1 MSFKSV
7 IIAVLRSLTL
17 QVYAGSRRDN
27 ARRCLSLSC
36 MITGSRRSAVSDSG
50 TVSAHPA
57 TFQHECY
64 KSQQSLA
71 ATAESCLLSAES
83 VWRFHPF
90 QQISA
95 AALWHI
101 RTTLQKDQDF
111 FSSDQHLASNQQRG
125 SVCSAKISRLLAFL
139 KLSSES
145 SPLLWNCVLNAVK
158 TKWHRWRQCEGDI
171 KKDKEEEAAQE
182 QTTTAGE
189 LGNRSVLLFNN
200 PNQARCCLQP
210 KLRLLVREFN
220 ELFFPTIELC
230 ETWRLSCTQDTKG
243 TAEVR
248 SWSVIKNIQQVQN
261 NSHVACVLGWLIS
274 VEDSVAWACMAAYK
288 HH

>member
-1 MSFKSV
+1 MDEIWLELLFLIYIFFLIKPMMMSFKSV

-27 ARRCLSLSC
+27 ARRCLSFSC

-125 SVCSAKISRLLAFL
+125 SKISRLLAFL
-139 KLSSES
+139 KLS
-145 SPLLWNCVLNAVK
+145 
-158 TKWHRWRQCEGDI
+158 
-171 KKDKEEEAAQE
+171 
-182 QTTTAGE
+182 
-189 LGNRSVLLFNN
+189 
-200 PNQARCCLQP
+200 
-210 KLRLLVREFN
+210 
-220 ELFFPTIELC
+220 
-230 ETWRLSCTQDTKG
+230 
-243 TAEVR
+243 
-248 SWSVIKNIQQVQN
+248 
-261 NSHVACVLGWLIS
+261 
-274 VEDSVAWACMAAYK
+274 
-288 HH
+288 

>member
-1 MSFKSV
+1 MERPTQSILPRPTTQQKMDEIWLELLFLIYIFFRIKPMIMRFKRV

-101 RTTLQKDQDF
+101 RTALQKDQDF

-145 SPLLWNCVLNAVK
+145 SPLL
-158 TKWHRWRQCEGDI
+158 
-171 KKDKEEEAAQE
+171 
-182 QTTTAGE
+182 
-189 LGNRSVLLFNN
+189 
-200 PNQARCCLQP
+200 
-210 KLRLLVREFN
+210 
-220 ELFFPTIELC
+220 
-230 ETWRLSCTQDTKG
+230 
-243 TAEVR
+243 
-248 SWSVIKNIQQVQN
+248 
-261 NSHVACVLGWLIS
+261 
-274 VEDSVAWACMAAYK
+274 
-288 HH
+288 

>member
-1 MSFKSV
+1 MLGETHTVHSAPTNHTAKNGWNLVGVIVFDIYFFLIKPMMMSFKSV

-101 RTTLQKDQDF
+101 RTALQKDQDF

-125 SVCSAKISRLLAFL
+125 SKISRLLAFL
-139 KLSSES
+139 KLS
-145 SPLLWNCVLNAVK
+145 
-158 TKWHRWRQCEGDI
+158 
-171 KKDKEEEAAQE
+171 
-182 QTTTAGE
+182 
-189 LGNRSVLLFNN
+189 
-200 PNQARCCLQP
+200 
-210 KLRLLVREFN
+210 
-220 ELFFPTIELC
+220 
-230 ETWRLSCTQDTKG
+230 
-243 TAEVR
+243 
-248 SWSVIKNIQQVQN
+248 
-261 NSHVACVLGWLIS
+261 
-274 VEDSVAWACMAAYK
+274 
-288 HH
+288 